1 MMEEKIY
8 MELISIDD
16 IKNSL
21 KTAEGIENL
30 IRDLEDERTELSK
43 IINRYYLS
51 DEYLNET
58 KESGS
63 KAKLRNEYCM
73 ADEYHYGIIYVRDI
87 EAHKWLNVAIQT
99 LKEILKCSQKKT

>member
-1 MMEEKIY
+1 MEEKVY
-8 MELISIDD
+8 MELTNIDEIND
-16 IKNSL
+16 NL
-21 KTAEGIENL
+21 KTVEGIEKL
-30 IRDLEDERTELSK
+30 IYDLENERSELSK